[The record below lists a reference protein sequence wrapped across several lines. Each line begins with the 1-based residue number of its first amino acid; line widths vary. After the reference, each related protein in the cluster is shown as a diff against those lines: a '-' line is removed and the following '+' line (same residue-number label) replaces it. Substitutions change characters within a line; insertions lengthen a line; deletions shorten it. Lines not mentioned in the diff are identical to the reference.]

1 MVWGSLLVDGEDGWN
16 VPRGWGL
23 AVMRHTDP
31 MNMMVT
37 IYAVAF
43 LIYIY
48 RDHV

>member
-1 MVWGSLLVDGEDGWN
+1 VVWGSVLVDGLVGWN
-16 VPRGWGL
+16 VPRGMSL
-23 AVMRHTDP
+23 DP
-31 MNMMVT
+31 MNILVT